1 MLDRNAVEACV
12 LQIPVVCQLGFSGDR
27 FNFECSANASI
38 IIGRMD
44 TGLKGRV
51 AIVAGSSAGIGKAT
65 ALALAAEG
73 AHLALCAR
81 RQAEL
86 DQVAAEA
93 RSRFGIEVFTQAF
106 DVADPATVH
115 AFVEATHARFGR
127 ADICVPNAG
136 GPPAKPFL
144 DTTLDDWERAWHL
157 NLRSAI
163 VFAQAVLPHMQQQH
177 WGRIVTLTSY
187 TVKQPVPELV
197 LSNTLRAGIMGLV
210 RSLAGTF
217 GKDGITINNVGPG
230 FTSTDRSRSLLET
243 RAKNRNVPLEQVQTE
258 LEREIP
264 IGRMAK
270 PEEVA
275 ATIVWLA
282 SESAAS
288 ITGQTILVDGGSYK
302 GL

>member
-1 MLDRNAVEACV
+1 
-12 LQIPVVCQLGFSGDR
+12 
-27 FNFECSANASI
+27 
-38 IIGRMD
+38 MD

-51 AIVAGSSAGIGKAT
+51 AMIAGSSSGIGKAT
-65 ALALAAEG
+65 AMAFAAEG

-86 DQVAAEA
+86 DQVATEA
-93 RSRFGIEVFTQAF
+93 QNQFGVETSTKVV
-106 DVADPATVH
+106 DVGDPAAVV
-115 AFVEATHARFGR
+115 AFVEATQASFGR
-127 ADICVPNAG
+127 VDVCVPNAG

-163 VFAQAVLPHMQQQH
+163 VFSQAVIPHMQKQH

-197 LSNTLRAGIMGLV
+197 LSNTIRAGIMGLN
-210 RSLAGTF
+210 RSLAGQF
-217 GKDGITINNVGPG
+217 GRDGITVNNVGPG
-230 FTSTDRSRSLLET
+230 FTATDRSRSLLEA
-243 RAKNRNVPLEQVQTE
+243 RAKNRGVSYEQVLGD

-264 IGRMAK
+264 IGRMAT

-282 SESAAS
+282 SEAAAS

>member
-1 MLDRNAVEACV
+1 ME
-12 LQIPVVCQLGFSGDR
+12 
-27 FNFECSANASI
+27 
-38 IIGRMD
+38 
-44 TGLKGRV
+44 TGLKGKV
-51 AIVAGSSAGIGKAT
+51 AMVAGSSAGLGKAA
-65 ALALAAEG
+65 ALAFAAEG

-81 RQAEL
+81 REKEL
-86 DQVAAEA
+86 EAVAAEA
-93 RSRFGIEVFTQAF
+93 RSRFGIEALTQTC
-106 DVADPATVH
+106 DVGDPPAVR
-115 AFVEATHARFGR
+115 AFVEAAQARFGR
-127 ADICVPNAG
+127 VDICIPNAG

-144 DTTLDDWERAWHL
+144 ETTLEDWEHTWQL

-163 VFAQAVLPHMQQQH
+163 VFCQAVLPQMQKQH
-177 WGRIVTLTSY
+177 WGRIITLTSY

-197 LSNTLRAGIMGLV
+197 LSNTIRAGMMGLV
-210 RSLAGTF
+210 RSLAGQF
-217 GKDGITINNVGPG
+217 GRDGITVNNVGPG
-230 FTSTDRSRSLLET
+230 FTATDRSRTLLET
-243 RAKNRNVPLEQVQTE
+243 RAKNRNVSYEQVLGE

-288 ITGQTILVDGGSYK
+288 TTGQTILVDGGSYK

>member
-1 MLDRNAVEACV
+1 
-12 LQIPVVCQLGFSGDR
+12 
-27 FNFECSANASI
+27 
-38 IIGRMD
+38 MD

-65 ALALAAEG
+65 ALAFAAEG

-81 RQAEL
+81 RQPEL
-86 DQVAAEA
+86 DQVAADA
-93 RSRFGIEVFTQAF
+93 RNRFGIETFTQAF
-106 DVADPATVH
+106 DVGDPAAVR
-115 AFVEATHARFGR
+115 AFVEAAQARFSR
-127 ADICVPNAG
+127 VDVCVPNAG

-163 VFAQAVLPHMQQQH
+163 VFSQAVLPHMQQQH

-197 LSNTLRAGIMGLV
+197 LSNTIRAGIMGLV

-217 GKDGITINNVGPG
+217 GRDGITINNVGPG
-230 FTSTDRSRSLLET
+230 FTATDRSRSLLET
-243 RAKNRNVPLEQVQTE
+243 RAKNRNVSFEQVQTE

-282 SESAAS
+282 SEAAAS

>member
-1 MLDRNAVEACV
+1 ME
-12 LQIPVVCQLGFSGDR
+12 
-27 FNFECSANASI
+27 
-38 IIGRMD
+38 

-51 AIVAGSSAGIGKAT
+51 AMVAGSSAGIGKAT
-65 ALALAAEG
+65 ALAFAAEG

-81 RQAEL
+81 RTTEL
-86 DQVAAEA
+86 EQVAAEA
-93 RSRFGIEVFTQAF
+93 RSRFGVQAHTQAF
-106 DVADPATVH
+106 DVGDPAAVQ
-115 AFVEATHARFGR
+115 AFVGVVQERFGR
-127 ADICVPNAG
+127 VDVCVPNAG

-144 DTTLDDWERAWHL
+144 ETTLDDWERAWQL

-197 LSNTLRAGIMGLV
+197 LSNTIRAGMMGLV
-210 RSLAGTF
+210 RSLAGQF

-230 FTSTDRSRSLLET
+230 FTATDRSRSLLEM
-243 RAKNRNVPLEQVQTE
+243 RAKNRNVPYEQVKSD

-282 SESAAS
+282 SEAAAS

>member
-1 MLDRNAVEACV
+1 
-12 LQIPVVCQLGFSGDR
+12 
-27 FNFECSANASI
+27 
-38 IIGRMD
+38 MD

-51 AIVAGSSAGIGKAT
+51 AIVAGSSSGIGKAT
-65 ALALAAEG
+65 AMAFAAEG

-81 RQAEL
+81 RQVEL

-93 RSRFGIEVFTQAF
+93 QSQFGVETLTKAV
-106 DVADPATVH
+106 DVADPAAVI

-127 ADICVPNAG
+127 VDVCVPNAG

-144 DTTLDDWERAWHL
+144 DTTLADWESAWHL

-163 VFAQAVLPHMQQQH
+163 VFSQAVIPHMQKQH

-197 LSNTLRAGIMGLV
+197 LSNTIRSGIMGLN
-210 RSLAGTF
+210 RSLAGQF
-217 GKDGITINNVGPG
+217 GRDGITVNNVGPG
-230 FTSTDRSRSLLET
+230 FTATDRSRSLLET
-243 RAKNRNVPLEQVQTE
+243 RAKSRGVSYEQVLSD

-264 IGRMAK
+264 IGRMAT

-282 SESAAS
+282 SEAAAS

>member
-1 MLDRNAVEACV
+1 
-12 LQIPVVCQLGFSGDR
+12 
-27 FNFECSANASI
+27 
-38 IIGRMD
+38 MD

-51 AIVAGSSAGIGKAT
+51 AIVAGSSSGIGEAT
-65 ALALAAEG
+65 ALAFAAEG
-73 AHLALCAR
+73 AKLALCAR

-86 DQVAAEA
+86 DQVAADATRRHGVET
-93 RSRFGIEVFTQAF
+93 FTRAC
-106 DVADPATVH
+106 DVGDPAAVA
-115 AFVEATHARFGR
+115 AFVQETHTHFGR
-127 ADICVPNAG
+127 IDVCVPNAG
-136 GPPAKPFL
+136 GPPAKSFL
-144 DTTLDDWERAWHL
+144 ETTLEDWERAWQL
-157 NLRSAI
+157 NLRSTI
-163 VFAQAVLPHMQQQH
+163 LFAQAVLPWMQQQH

-197 LSNTLRAGIMGLV
+197 LSNTIRAGVMGLV
-210 RSLAGTF
+210 RSLAGQF
-217 GKDGITINNVGPG
+217 GRDGITINNVGPG

-243 RAKNRNVPLEQVQTE
+243 RAKNRNVSLEQVQSD

-264 IGRMAK
+264 IGRMAT

-282 SESAAS
+282 SELAAS

>member
-1 MLDRNAVEACV
+1 M
-12 LQIPVVCQLGFSGDR
+12 
-27 FNFECSANASI
+27 
-38 IIGRMD
+38 
-44 TGLKGRV
+44 GLKGRV
-51 AIVAGSSAGIGKAT
+51 AIVAGSSSGIGKAT
-65 ALALAAEG
+65 ALAFAAEG
-73 AHLALCAR
+73 THLALCAR

-93 RSRFGIEVFTQAF
+93 QSGFGVQTLTQAF
-106 DVADPATVH
+106 DVADAAAVGD
-115 AFVEATHARFGR
+115 FVQAAQAKFGR
-127 ADICVPNAG
+127 VDVCVPNAG

-144 DTTLDDWERAWHL
+144 DTTLDDWERAWQL

-163 VFAQAVLPHMQQQH
+163 LFAQAVLPLMQKQH
-177 WGRIVTLTSY
+177 WGRMVTLTSY

-197 LSNTLRAGIMGLV
+197 LSNTIRAGVMGLV
-210 RSLAGTF
+210 RSLAGQF
-217 GKDGITINNVGPG
+217 GKDGITVNNVGPG
-230 FTSTDRSRSLLET
+230 FTSTDRSRHLLET
-243 RAKNRNVPLEQVQTE
+243 RAKNRNVSLEQVQSE

-275 ATIVWLA
+275 ETIVWLA
-282 SESAAS
+282 SEAAAS

>member
-1 MLDRNAVEACV
+1 M
-12 LQIPVVCQLGFSGDR
+12 I
-27 FNFECSANASI
+27 
-38 IIGRMD
+38 
-44 TGLKGRV
+44 
-51 AIVAGSSAGIGKAT
+51 AGSSSGIGKAT
-65 ALALAAEG
+65 AMAFAAEG

-86 DQVAAEA
+86 DQVATEA
-93 RSRFGIEVFTQAF
+93 QNQFGVETSTKVV
-106 DVADPATVH
+106 DVGDPAAVV
-115 AFVEATHARFGR
+115 AFVEATQASFGR
-127 ADICVPNAG
+127 VDVCVPNAG

-163 VFAQAVLPHMQQQH
+163 VFSQAVIPHMQKQH

-197 LSNTLRAGIMGLV
+197 LSNTIRAGIMGLN
-210 RSLAGTF
+210 RSLAGQF
-217 GKDGITINNVGPG
+217 GRDGITVNNVGPG
-230 FTSTDRSRSLLET
+230 FTATDRSRSLLEA
-243 RAKNRNVPLEQVQTE
+243 RAKNRGVSYEQVLGD

-264 IGRMAK
+264 IGRMAT
-270 PEEVA
+270 PGEVA

-282 SESAAS
+282 SEAAAS

>member
-1 MLDRNAVEACV
+1 MN
-12 LQIPVVCQLGFSGDR
+12 
-27 FNFECSANASI
+27 
-38 IIGRMD
+38 

-51 AIVAGSSAGIGKAT
+51 AVVAGSSSGIGKA
-65 ALALAAEG
+65 AAMAFAAEG
-73 AHLALCAR
+73 ANLALCAR

-86 DQVAAEA
+86 DQVAADA
-93 RSRFGIEVFTQAF
+93 RSHFGVETFTQAF
-106 DVADPATVH
+106 DVADPAGVH
-115 AFVEATHARFGR
+115 AFVEAAHKKFGR
-127 ADICVPNAG
+127 VDVCMPNAG

-144 DTTLDDWERAWHL
+144 DTTLDDWERTWQL

-163 VFAQAVLPHMQQQH
+163 IFSQAVLPHMQQQH

-197 LSNTLRAGIMGLV
+197 LSNTIRAGVMGLV
-210 RSLAGTF
+210 RSLAGQF
-217 GKDGITINNVGPG
+217 GLDGITINNVGPG

-243 RAKNRNVPLEQVQTE
+243 RAKNRNVPFEQVLTE

-264 IGRMAK
+264 IGRMAT

>member
-1 MLDRNAVEACV
+1 MN
-12 LQIPVVCQLGFSGDR
+12 
-27 FNFECSANASI
+27 
-38 IIGRMD
+38 

-51 AIVAGSSAGIGKAT
+51 AVVAGSSSGIGKAT
-65 ALALAAEG
+65 ALAFAAEG

-86 DQVAAEA
+86 EGVAAEA
-93 RSRFGIEVFTQAF
+93 RTRFGVDSLVKAF
-106 DVADPATVH
+106 DVSDAAAVQG
-115 AFVEATHARFGR
+115 FVQAAQAKFGR
-127 ADICVPNAG
+127 VDICVPNAG

-144 DTTLDDWERAWHL
+144 ETTLEEWERTWQL

-163 VFAQAVLPHMQQQH
+163 VFAQAVLPLMQKQK

-197 LSNTLRAGIMGLV
+197 LSNTIRAGMMGLV
-210 RSLAGTF
+210 RSLAGQF

-230 FTSTDRSRSLLET
+230 FTATDRSRSLLEM
-243 RAKNRNVPLEQVQTE
+243 RAKNRGVSVEQVKSE
-258 LEREIP
+258 LEKEIP
-264 IGRMAK
+264 VGRMAT

-275 ATIVWLA
+275 GTIVWLA
-282 SESAAS
+282 SEGAAS
-288 ITGQTILVDGGSYK
+288 ITGQTILVDGGSYR